1 MPSGGNMWI
10 LTPFPIPPIYK
21 YIYTYLYSLYY
32 LLIYKIP
39 QYPIIYKK
47 VSIYQYFLYVNF
59 SDSHKVLE
67 V

>member
-1 MPSGGNMWI
+1 MPNVGNVSF

-39 QYPIIYKK
+39 KHHKYIKK
-47 VSIYQYFLYVNF
+47 
-59 SDSHKVLE
+59 
-67 V
+67 